1 LSLPLVREH
10 TDAVIA
16 ALDAAGLEVGD
27 AVAPNANPPYVV
39 VYRVFDRRDGTLTRP
54 DDDATITYQVT
65 CVGTSRKQAEWLA
78 DEVGQAL
85 EAGLIVSGRKIPRI
99 APEAG
104 SGTVMRDDDV
114 TPPLFYVTPRYRVM
128 STAG

>member
-1 LSLPLVREH
+1 LTLPVVREH
-10 TDAVIA
+10 TDAVID
-16 ALDAAGLEVGD
+16 ALETAGLTVGD
-27 AVAPNANPPYVV
+27 AEAPDGAPPYVV
-39 VYRVFDRRDGTLTRP
+39 VYRVFDRRTGQLSAP

-78 DEVGQAL
+78 DEVGEAL
-85 EAGLIVSGRKIPRI
+85 AAGVTVTGRTIPRI

-128 STAG
+128 STG

>member
-1 LSLPLVREH
+1 LTLPVVREH

-16 ALDAAGLEVGD
+16 ALATAGLTVGD
-27 AVAPNANPPYVV
+27 AEAPDGDPPYVV
-39 VYRVFDRRDGTLTRP
+39 VYRIFDRRMGTLEGP

-78 DEVGQAL
+78 DEVGDAL
-85 EAGLIVSGRKIPRI
+85 AAGLTVTGRTIPRI

-128 STAG
+128 STG